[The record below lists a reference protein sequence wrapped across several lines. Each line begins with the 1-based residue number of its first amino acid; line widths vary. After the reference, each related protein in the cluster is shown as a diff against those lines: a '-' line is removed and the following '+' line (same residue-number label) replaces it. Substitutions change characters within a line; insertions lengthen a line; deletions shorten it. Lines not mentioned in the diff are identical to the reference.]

1 MCMQLARSRL
11 MPQYWALD
19 DAEVEAHISY
29 VTIALDNGALP
40 DELIPAYWQ
49 GRAACDCLQ
58 GLV

>member
-1 MCMQLARSRL
+1 

-29 VTIALDNGALP
+29 VSIALDNGALP

-49 GRAACDCLQ
+49 GWPEKWAKSCQRW
-58 GLV
+58 V